1 MFFMKEKKI
10 NVDLSLF
17 GQKKIL
23 MHTSNYTMLKFQN
36 FMKWGIVEMVACTVV
51 SGFIWNQEKTVSN
64 VFQKLIPYN
73 THT

>member
-1 MFFMKEKKI
+1 
-10 NVDLSLF
+10 
-17 GQKKIL
+17 
-23 MHTSNYTMLKFQN
+23 
-36 FMKWGIVEMVACTVV
+36 MKWGIVEMVACTVV